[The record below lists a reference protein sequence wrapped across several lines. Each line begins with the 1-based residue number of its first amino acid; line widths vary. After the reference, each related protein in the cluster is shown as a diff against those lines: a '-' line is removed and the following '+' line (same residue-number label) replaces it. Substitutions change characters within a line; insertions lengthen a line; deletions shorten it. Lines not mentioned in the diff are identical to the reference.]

1 MRWWLQAIASALFT
15 ASAIFVVCL
24 WVRSHWTFDR
34 LSLPLG
40 FQRTLIVI
48 SYRGSVTITL
58 AGNTIPEIWRDSG
71 RSHPVGTRTPDMIWP
86 RERVLGFGWA
96 YKELMPNIPNS
107 PSRSRRT
114 DRLGVTGRS
123 WHHGGSG
130 AMLPDWFL
138 ILVLLTSAALLWR
151 PFRFSLRTL
160 LAATTLAAVLLT
172 IFSLANRTPEV
183 EWENGTLVTE

>member
-15 ASAIFVVCL
+15 AAAIFVVCF

-40 FQRTLIVI
+40 FRRTLIVI

-58 AGNTIPEIWRDSG
+58 ARNTIPEIWRESG
-71 RSHPVGTRTPDMIWP
+71 RSHPIGTRTPDMIWP

-96 YKELMPNIPNS
+96 YNELMPNIPNWPRGPEY
-107 PSRSRRT
+107 PS
-114 DRLGVTGRS
+114 GVTGRS

-130 AMLPDWFL
+130 VMLPDWFL
-138 ILVLLTSAALLWR
+138 LLVLLTSAALLWR

-160 LAATTLAAVLLT
+160 LAVTTLAAVLLT
-172 IFSLANRTPEV
+172 IFSLASRTPEV